1 MVAVVTMPGIDFF
14 SAFGP
19 MREATR
25 SKSGA
30 TGATRCYSVDIT
42 GGIPVAPAFPAGATG
57 ATKVDCEHNCCTC
70 STDVSGRCYR
80 NTSTISTLYHHVAPV
95 APENERLASD
105 AESAVVAV
113 PDYHLVLAAQASY
126 RWDEAGNWRPMTET
140 ERQPA
145 QTAMRDAWIEC
156 GVNPP
161 VGVDFGTWLP
171 KALMGIKAREF
182 FCNLPKHD
190 NYPDTQ

>member
-1 MVAVVTMPGIDFF
+1 MTAAAIDLMAECHRVGLTVRRCGDRLDLE
-14 SAFGP
+14 SAKP
-19 MREATR
+19 PPALLLERLRHA
-25 SKSGA
+25 K
-30 TGATRCYSVDIT
+30 
-42 GGIPVAPAFPAGATG
+42 PVLLAMLPDEDAADKETE
-57 ATKVDCEHNCCTC
+57 DE
-70 STDVSGRCYR
+70 R
-80 NTSTISTLYHHVAPV
+80 TISL
-95 APENERLASD
+95 
-105 AESAVVAV
+105 V
-113 PDYHLVLAAQASY
+113 PDYHLVLAAQQTHC
-126 RWDEAGNWRPMTET
+126 WDGQNHYHWREMTET

>member
-1 MVAVVTMPGIDFF
+1 MVAVVTMSGIDFF
-14 SAFGP
+14 AAF
-19 MREATR
+19 RVKHEATR

-42 GGIPVAPAFPAGATG
+42 GGIPVAPVKRAGATG
-57 ATKVDCEHNCCTC
+57 ATKLSCDHKCSTC
-70 STDVSGRCYR
+70 STNDSGRCYR

-105 AESAVVAV
+105 AESADERTISLV
-113 PDYHLVLAAQASY
+113 PDHHLVLAAQQTHC
-126 RWDEAGNWRPMTET
+126 WDGQNHYHWREMTET

-161 VGVDFGTWLP
+161 AGVDFGTWLP
-171 KALMGIKAREF
+171 KALMGIKARASS
-182 FCNLPKHD
+182 
-190 NYPDTQ
+190 